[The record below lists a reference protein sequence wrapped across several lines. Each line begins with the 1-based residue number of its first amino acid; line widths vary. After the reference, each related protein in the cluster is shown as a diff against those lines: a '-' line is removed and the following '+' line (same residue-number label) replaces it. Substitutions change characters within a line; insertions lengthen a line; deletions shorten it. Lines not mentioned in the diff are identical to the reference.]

1 MSKKVGLL
9 SVLGF
14 VGLAGVAHAYIAPT
28 SNSTFLYDLYD
39 ISVNKLLKGP
49 AGFVAGVGAMVFGA
63 ISLLRGAILQAI
75 PAVLGGAVLI
85 KADSI
90 VSSLGMTF

>member
-14 VGLAGVAHAYIAPT
+14 VGLAGVAHAFTTPAAG
-28 SNSTFLYDLYD
+28 SFMYDLYD
-39 ISVNKLLKGP
+39 IAVNKLLKGP

-63 ISLLRGAILQAI
+63 FTLLRGAVLQSI

-90 VSSLGMTF
+90 VNTLGMTF

>member
-9 SVLGF
+9 SALGI
-14 VGLAGVAHAYIAPT
+14 VGLAGAAHAFTAPAAG
-28 SNSTFLYDLYD
+28 SFMYD
-39 ISVNKLLKGP
+39 IYDIAVEKLLKGP
-49 AGFVAGVGAMVFGA
+49 AGFVAGVGAMIFGA
-63 ISLLRGAILQAI
+63 FSLLRGAVLQAV
-75 PAVLGGAVLI
+75 PAVLGGAVLV